1 MKGVPVIDFE
11 GKTVHQYE
19 LVKFV
24 GRGGHGAVYR
34 ARHVVSHDIVAV
46 KVVLPEHARD
56 EKLLQRLHQEAQIIH
71 DLRHPNI
78 VHLIETWEDNNG
90 VWIAMQ
96 WCGGGDLR
104 ERLEQKG
111 SMAPHEI
118 VPILEQVASALDA
131 AHAAQIIHRDLKPDN
146 IMLDEVGNAY
156 LTDFGIAKRL
166 GHNAITSMG
175 VVVGS
180 PNYLSPEQIMGYDIT
195 ARTDIYA
202 LGILIYELLTGDH
215 PFSTITSKVQMM
227 MALVQQPIP
236 PVVSLPDELADGVN
250 GLIQRATAKNAEQRY
265 PTASSLARHLKEIVE
280 KNSSAG

>member
-1 MKGVPVIDFE
+1 MLDFE
-11 GKTVHQYE
+11 GQTIRQYE

-34 ARHVVSHDIVAV
+34 ARHVVSNDIVAV

-56 EKLLQRLHQEAQIIH
+56 EKLLQRLHQEAEIIH
-71 DLRHPNI
+71 DLRHPHI
-78 VHLIETWEDNNG
+78 VHLIETWQDQNG

-96 WCGGGDLR
+96 WLGGGDLR
-104 ERLEQKG
+104 EYLDAHGGMQ
-111 SMAPHEI
+111 PQQI
-118 VPILEQVASALDA
+118 IPILEQISSALDA

-146 IMLDEVGNAY
+146 IMLDEDGNAF

-195 ARTDIYA
+195 PRTDIYA
-202 LGILIYELLTGDH
+202 LGILIYELLTGNH
-215 PFSTITSKVQMM
+215 PFSTITGKVQMM

-236 PVVSLPDELADGVN
+236 QVEHIPDPLGSEINAL
-250 GLIQRATAKNAEQRY
+250 LQRATAKAAEQRY
-265 PTASSLARHLKEIVE
+265 PTASSMARHFKEIVE
-280 KNSSAG
+280 KNTSAE

>member
-1 MKGVPVIDFE
+1 MIDFE
-11 GKTVHQYE
+11 GKTVHQYD

-24 GRGGHGAVYR
+24 GHGGHGAVYR

-46 KVVLPEHARD
+46 KVILPEHARD
-56 EKLLQRLHQEAQIIH
+56 EKLLQRLHQEAEIIH

-78 VHLIETWEDNNG
+78 VHLIETWEDANG

-104 ERLEQKG
+104 ERLEQNG
-111 SMAPHEI
+111 AMAPHEI
-118 VPILEQVASALDA
+118 VPILEQVTSALDA

-146 IMLDEVGNAY
+146 IMLDEAGNAY

-202 LGILIYELLTGDH
+202 LGILIYELLTAEH
-215 PFSTITSKVQMM
+215 PFSTLTSKVQMM
-227 MALVQQPIP
+227 MALVQQPLP
-236 PVVSLPDELADGVN
+236 PVVDLPDELADGIN
-250 GLIQRATAKNAEQRY
+250 ALIQRATAKSAEQRY
-265 PTASSLARHLKEIVE
+265 PTASSLARHFKEILE

>member
-1 MKGVPVIDFE
+1 MRASAVSEFE
-11 GKTVHQYE
+11 GKTIRQYE

-34 ARHVVSHDIVAV
+34 ARHVVSHEIVAV
-46 KVVLPEHARD
+46 KVILPEHARD
-56 EKLLQRLHQEAQIIH
+56 EKLLQRLHQEAEIIR
-71 DLRHPNI
+71 DLRHPHI
-78 VHLIETWEDNNG
+78 VHLIETWEDENG
-90 VWIAMQ
+90 VWIVMQ
-96 WCGGGDLR
+96 WLGGGDLR
-104 ERLEQKG
+104 AYLDR
-111 SMAPHEI
+111 HEVMHPQQI
-118 VPILEQVASALDA
+118 IPILNQVTSALDA

-146 IMLDEVGNAY
+146 IMLDEAGNAY

-202 LGILIYELLTGDH
+202 LGILLYELMTGEH
-215 PFSTITSKVQMM
+215 PFSTVTSKVQMM

-236 PVVSLPDELADGVN
+236 QVSHLPDPLGSEINAL
-250 GLIQRATAKNAEQRY
+250 LQRATAKESDKRY
-265 PTASSLARHLKEIVE
+265 PTASSLARHFAQIVE
-280 KNSSAG
+280 ENSSTG

>member
-1 MKGVPVIDFE
+1 VSEFE
-11 GKTVHQYE
+11 GQTVRQYE

-56 EKLLQRLHQEAQIIH
+56 EKLLQRLHQEAEIIH
-71 DLRHPNI
+71 DLRHPHI
-78 VHLIETWEDNNG
+78 VQLIETWEDKNG

-96 WCGGGDLR
+96 WLGGGDLR
-104 ERLEQKG
+104 AYLDQYG
-111 SMAPHEI
+111 GMSPHQI
-118 VPILEQVASALDA
+118 IPIMEQVTSALDA

-146 IMLDEVGNAY
+146 IMLDESGNAF

-202 LGILIYELLTGDH
+202 LGILLYELLTGEH
-215 PFSTITSKVQMM
+215 PFSTVTSKVQMM
-227 MALVQQPIP
+227 MALVQQAIP
-236 PVVSLPDELADGVN
+236 QVEHLPEPLGSEINA
-250 GLIQRATAKNAEQRY
+250 LIQRATAKAAEQRY
-265 PTASSLARHLKEIVE
+265 PTASSLARHFKEIVE
-280 KNSSAG
+280 KNTSAG